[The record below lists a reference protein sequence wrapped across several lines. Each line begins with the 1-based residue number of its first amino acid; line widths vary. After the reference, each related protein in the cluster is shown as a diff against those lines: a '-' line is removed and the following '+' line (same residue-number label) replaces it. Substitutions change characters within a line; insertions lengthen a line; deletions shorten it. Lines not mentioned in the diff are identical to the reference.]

1 MGLLIGFGRGFG
13 VEFRWWIVVAS
24 MWWAMGCGGTV
35 GLGLSL
41 VGLLGGSGGLA
52 CVVDGGS
59 VGFFFFFFWVLI
71 NCVDGGSIRFFFLF
85 CVGFFFF

>member
-59 VGFFFFFFWVLI
+59 LGFFFFWVLI